1 MANEGQ
7 KLDQILKCLDG
18 LSQRLDEVEKRG
30 ADYDKRS
37 RADARKRARADAEK
51 SKGENYVPP
60 LAGDRDDPDRKIDQP
75 RQTAADNEGTA
86 NMTDDLPTKIA
97 RAKQMRDELNRL
109 ERECNADMRQQG
121 PMCEAEEGMIA
132 DAQARA
138 DSTYAAFGKRAPAP
152 LPGERLAQYR
162 VRLLKPMKSHSKT
175 WSDVDL
181 NTQSGKNLDLIERQ
195 IYADA
200 ATFADSAENLPSDD
214 ALHPTTTTD
223 PNSGHRVTTFRGR
236 RSFVNQFKGEARLAT
251 VRDPREHRLRELLQ
265 KGGI

>member
-1 MANEGQ
+1 
-7 KLDQILKCLDG
+7 
-18 LSQRLDEVEKRG
+18 
-30 ADYDKRS
+30 
-37 RADARKRARADAEK
+37 
-51 SKGENYVPP
+51 
-60 LAGDRDDPDRKIDQP
+60 
-75 RQTAADNEGTA
+75 
-86 NMTDDLPTKIA
+86 
-97 RAKQMRDELNRL
+97 
-109 ERECNADMRQQG
+109 
-121 PMCEAEEGMIA
+121 MIA

-181 NTQSGKNLDLIERQ
+181 NTQSGKNLDLIEKQ

-200 ATFADSAENLPSDD
+200 ATFADSAENVPSGDEMV
-214 ALHPTTTTD
+214 ATTKAD

-251 VRDPREHRLRELLQ
+251 IRDPREHRLRELLQ
-265 KGGI
+265 KGGL